1 MALDGAFLSFVAA
14 ELSVLVGAR
23 VDKVQQPE
31 KDELDITFRQ
41 KGGGA
46 KLLLSASAA
55 HPRVHLTVQSK
66 ENPMTAPM
74 FCMLLRKHLGGARL
88 SAVRQPGLERQLY
101 LDFDCR
107 DDFGDEVQKTLSVEI
122 MGRHSNLIF
131 IGPDGTIIDAV
142 KHIDFTMS
150 AKRQV
155 LPGLPYTPPP
165 AQDKVDLLLDT
176 PADALRRVL
185 AQRGLLEKALLKAV
199 QGLSPLVCRELCEEV
214 AHDASA
220 DGQALDEAGRGR
232 LLAVFTALAER
243 LRSHRGE
250 PTLLTDVQTGRPLE
264 FSFLP
269 IAQYGDRA
277 TAQRLDT
284 FSTLLDT
291 FYTERDRV
299 LRVSQRAHDMLQ
311 VVEHAVQRINRKL
324 ERQRAELAA
333 SEDREALKQRGDLVS
348 ANLYRLQKGMPSC
361 TLEDFYHDNAPIEIA
376 LDVRLTPAQN
386 AQKYYKEYHKA
397 AAAERFLTEQ
407 IAAGEGELRYL
418 ETVLDEIARAGGES
432 ELAEIRDELV
442 GSGYLRRRGQKREK
456 TREHAPLHFL
466 SDDGFEILV
475 GRNNKQNDRLT
486 LKIAAKTDMWF
497 HTKNIPGAHVIVLAD
512 GREVPERTL
521 TQAAV
526 LAATHSKA
534 KDSAQVPVDYAPVRR
549 VKKPAGA
556 KPGMVIYEGYNTAY
570 VKPDEALAARLE
582 QRDAGR
588 G

>member
-1 MALDGAFLSFVAA
+1 MALDGAFLSFIAA
-14 ELSVLVGAR
+14 EIGVLVGAR

-31 KDELDITFRQ
+31 KDELNLTFRQ

-46 KLLLSASAA
+46 KLLLSSSAD
-55 HPRVHLTVQSK
+55 HPRAHLTAQNK

-74 FCMLLRKHLGGARL
+74 FCMLLRKHLGGAKL
-88 SAVRQPGLERQLY
+88 HAVRQPGLERQLY

-107 DDFGDEVQKTLSVEI
+107 DDLGDEVQKTLSVEI
-122 MGRHSNLIF
+122 MGRHSNIIF
-131 IGPDGTIIDAV
+131 IGPDGKIIDAI

-150 AKRQV
+150 SKRQV

-165 AQDKVDLLLDT
+165 AQDKVDLLMQT
-176 PADALRRVL
+176 PVDALQRVL
-185 AQRGLLEKALLKAV
+185 GQSGSLEKAMLKGV
-199 QGLSPLVCRELCEEV
+199 QGVSPLVCRELCEQV
-214 AHDASA
+214 AGDMTV
-220 DGQALDEAGRGR
+220 DINTLGDTGRGR
-232 LLAVFTALAER
+232 LLAVFTALQER
-243 LRSHRGE
+243 LRSHTGE

-264 FSFLP
+264 FSFMR
-269 IAQYGDRA
+269 IMQYGDRA
-277 TAQRLDT
+277 LTRRMET
-284 FSTLLDT
+284 FSALLDA

-311 VVEHAVQRINRKL
+311 VVEHAAQRIGRKL
-324 ERQRAELAA
+324 ERQRTELAT

-348 ANLYRLQKGMPSC
+348 ANLYQLKKGMSVC
-361 TLEDFYHDNAPIEIA
+361 SLADFYHDDALVEIA

-386 AQKYYKEYHKA
+386 AQKFYKAYHKA

-407 IAAGEGELRYL
+407 IAEGEEELRYL
-418 ETVLDEIARAGGES
+418 ETVLDEISRAGGES
-432 ELAEIRDELV
+432 ELAEIREELI
-442 GSGYLRRRGQKREK
+442 GGGYLRRRGKKREK
-456 TREHAPLHFL
+456 LRENAPRHFV
-466 SDDGFEILV
+466 SDDGFEILI

-486 LKIAAKTDMWF
+486 LKTAAKTDMWF

-549 VKKPAGA
+549 VKKPVGA

-570 VKPDEALAARLE
+570 VQPDEALAARLE
-582 QRDAGR
+582 E
-588 G
+588 